1 MQEPGSQG
9 YGHVTERAGYGGPR
23 VDALSTVVKSI
34 GRSEPA
40 TIVDLANRTGLSMD
54 MLAKTLRSGIETGL
68 LTPTAKQDDKA
79 YALTTLGRKAL

>member
-1 MQEPGSQG
+1 MAERPG
-9 YGHVTERAGYGGPR
+9 YAGSR

-40 TIVDLANRTGLSMD
+40 TIVDLANRTDLSMD
-54 MLAKTLRSGIETGL
+54 TLAKTLQNGVETGL
-68 LTPTAKQDDKA
+68 LTPTAKHDDKA